1 MNNETLQILI
11 QPRTDVNDC
20 MNANTRTFELKSR
33 NRLHYQ
39 FDLALPCTDP
49 EICRLM
55 SMYVNFEYTSA
66 DRYNQR
72 CVTQETF
79 TVWVTSMQ
87 EALAQMRTGTNLAKD
102 LVKLGIPY
110 KHNNLQLVK
119 FLKNKYQ
126 FGLKETKELVDLYYL
141 TL

>member
-1 MNNETLQILI
+1 
-11 QPRTDVNDC
+11 
-20 MNANTRTFELKSR
+20 
-33 NRLHYQ
+33 
-39 FDLALPCTDP
+39 
-49 EICRLM
+49 
-55 SMYVNFEYTSA
+55 
-66 DRYNQR
+66 
-72 CVTQETF
+72 
-79 TVWVTSMQ
+79 MQ

-110 KHNNLQLVK
+110 KHNNLRLVK